1 MLAELALYGE
11 MRHVPEALYWRRGGG
26 KPVMLLGRGATE
38 QGNRG
43 VPLDDV
49 LSEQRWRTP
58 LITTAYAHM
67 EAFAA
72 VRLPL
77 SQRLMLMDAVP
88 EIFRARWL
96 SLMRREAAA
105 LHSALPGML
114 RTVAVAGPVEANWLV
129 RTLTEVLLGAQA
141 ILPEDDF
148 TLALLEITAL
158 AGEPRHRAPT
168 DAIRQCA

>member
-1 MLAELALYGE
+1 
-11 MRHVPEALYWRRGGG
+11 
-26 KPVMLLGRGATE
+26 
-38 QGNRG
+38 
-43 VPLDDV
+43 
-49 LSEQRWRTP
+49 
-58 LITTAYAHM
+58 
-67 EAFAA
+67 